1 MSMSRHTVNRRRRL
15 AAREERGTPTP
26 TTNATATLV
35 RPPAT
40 EQRERRSRPAKP
52 TPLAS
57 GRRRRLRLPLPV
69 LFAVLTVLLGAFA
82 AWAGTQAA
90 ADRAGADAA
99 NTALTDTGRTSQVV
113 GSVSQAVNQLF
124 SYSWTAPTRTDQ
136 AAGTLL
142 TGSAVHQYA
151 TLMATV
157 RAQGPREKL
166 VLSTTVT
173 DCGVDVLSG
182 DRAHVL
188 VYADQTSVSTAAGAS
203 SGVSNDGAAMLA
215 VDAVLQ
221 NGTWRIADFDT
232 LGA

>member
-15 AAREERGTPTP
+15 AAREERGTAVATS
-26 TTNATATLV
+26 TMATTATLD
-35 RPPAT
+35 RPERARPRTSAT
-40 EQRERRSRPAKP
+40 AAP
-52 TPLAS
+52 TP
-57 GRRRRLRLPLPV
+57 RRRLRLPLPV

-82 AWAGTQAA
+82 AWSGTQAA
-90 ADRAGADAA
+90 ADRAGADAD
-99 NTALTDTGRTSQVV
+99 NTALTDTGRTSQVT

-124 SYSWTAPTRTDQ
+124 SYSWTDPTRTDQ
-136 AAGTLL
+136 AAHTLL

-173 DCGVDVLSG
+173 DCGVDVLAG
-182 DRAHVL
+182 NRAHVL

-203 SGVSNDGAAMLA
+203 NGASNDGAAMLA
-215 VDAVLQ
+215 VDAILQ